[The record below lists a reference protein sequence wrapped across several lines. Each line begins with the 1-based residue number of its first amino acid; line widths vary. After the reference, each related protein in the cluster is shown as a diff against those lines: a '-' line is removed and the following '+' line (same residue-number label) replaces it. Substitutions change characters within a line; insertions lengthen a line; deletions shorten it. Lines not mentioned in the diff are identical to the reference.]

1 MILWNIYFKK
11 YKYFIF
17 WTISLPRWL
26 RHSLHMIYYKCYRY
40 NRYYFQSS
48 WLINGITEEMSSLWP
63 LIMFWLWQKQVAL
76 FKIILV
82 SWFYFN
88 CEKQPNWY
96 GGVRVSNISCPIKN
110 YLISWFYCNSER
122 QPNWYAGQNPT
133 GKDKS
138 SGPIQNYFSFCGI
151 VKRRPICT
159 GAKAPL
165 APQDLAFQT
174 QCRAHYQLSL
184 LHRLHIGP
192 PFFFMEGV
200 WTNFCLQGSCISDS
214 VPAPTTNSHFIFC
227 TLGLN
232 FFSFGWVGK
241 VVFKFMS
248 LNCFDRIWFHIRE
261 ATTVLKYPPEIKKS
275 TRWSG
280 NII

>member
-40 NRYYFQSS
+40 NRYYFQSG

-122 QPNWYAGQNPT
+122 QPNWYVGQNPT

-138 SGPIQNYFSFCGI
+138 SGPIQNDFSFCGI

-165 APQDLAFQT
+165 APQDLAFQN
-174 QCRAHYQLSL
+174 QCPAHYQLSL

-192 PFFFMEGV
+192 QSFFYG
-200 WTNFCLQGSCISDS
+200 G
-214 VPAPTTNSHFIFC
+214 
-227 TLGLN
+227 GLN
-232 FFSFGWVGK
+232 EFLSPRILHFRLSASVHDQLSLHFLHTRPPFFSFGGVGK

-248 LNCFDRIWFHIRE
+248 LNCFDFI
-261 ATTVLKYPPEIKKS
+261 
-275 TRWSG
+275 
-280 NII
+280 

>member
-26 RHSLHMIYYKCYRY
+26 RHSLHMIYHKCYRY
-40 NRYYFQSS
+40 NQYYFQSG

-138 SGPIQNYFSFCGI
+138 SGPIQNLFQFLWNCEKVPNLYGGQS
-151 VKRRPICT
+151 PT
-159 GAKAPL
+159 GAPGSRISDSVPGPL
-165 APQDLAFQT
+165 PTLLTSSFTHWASIFFLWRGFEQIFVSKDLAFQT
-174 QCRAHYQLSL
+174 QFQRPRPTLTSFFAH
-184 LHRLHIGP
+184 
-192 PFFFMEGV
+192 
-200 WTNFCLQGSCISDS
+200 
-214 VPAPTTNSHFIFC
+214 
-227 TLGLN
+227 
-232 FFSFGWVGK
+232 
-241 VVFKFMS
+241 
-248 LNCFDRIWFHIRE
+248 
-261 ATTVLKYPPEIKKS
+261 
-275 TRWSG
+275 
-280 NII
+280 